1 MSNENTLELVR
12 EIIRGHKEVVDSIQE
27 NSENKR
33 RIYEVHSEN
42 SLQVSVRNRRAK
54 RIFRI

>member
-42 SLQVSVRNRRAK
+42 SLQVSV
-54 RIFRI
+54 